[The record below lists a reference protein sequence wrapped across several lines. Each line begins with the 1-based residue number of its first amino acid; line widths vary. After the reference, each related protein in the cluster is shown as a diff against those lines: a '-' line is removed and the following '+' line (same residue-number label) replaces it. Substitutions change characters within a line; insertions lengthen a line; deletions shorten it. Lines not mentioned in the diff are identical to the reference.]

1 MPVTSTGG
9 PVKVYT
15 LMTKQVL
22 SQEIIKRK
30 AVDSKQNLLLD
41 LSHFTWESNKL

>member
-15 LMTKQVL
+15 MMTTQVL

-30 AVDSKQNLLLD
+30 VVDSKQTLLLD
-41 LSHFTWESNKL
+41 